1 MIVIDTLDDKGLT
14 QERLQEFV
22 SNVNDEDIEIYK
34 NDNEVLLDCKKEN
47 LVKDFFTVKVNV
59 QEADVFVCQTS
70 SIMLKFLGKDV
81 LWWTKTSKRLKKL
94 EAIILNK
101 PIEKKKRKKKETIQT
116 NERQYSVGVAT
127 LVDNKLTNIHYFE
140 GNKQECIDFIN
151 NDMFERYIDE
161 TLNAKVVINL
171 AFDIDEFNEAFSDDS
186 SNETKENYKK
196 NLEMWYTIQ
205 ELEDIGAITTK

>member
-1 MIVIDTLDDKGLT
+1 MIVINALDDKGLT

-34 NDNEVLLDCKKEN
+34 NDNEVLLDCKKED
-47 LVKDFFTVKVNV
+47 LVKNFFTVKANI
-59 QEADVFVCQTS
+59 QEADIFACQTS

-127 LVDNKLTNIHYFE
+127 LVDNELTNIHYFE

-151 NDMFERYIDE
+151 DDMFNRYIDE

-171 AFDIDEFNEAFSDDS
+171 AFDIDEFNKAFSNDS

-196 NLEMWYTIQ
+196 NIEMWYTLQ